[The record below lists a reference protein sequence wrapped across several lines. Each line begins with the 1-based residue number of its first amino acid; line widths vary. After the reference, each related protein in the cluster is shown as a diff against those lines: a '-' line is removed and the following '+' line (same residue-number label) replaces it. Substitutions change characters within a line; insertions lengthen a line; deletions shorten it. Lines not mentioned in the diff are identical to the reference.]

1 MTSAEQGPVVA
12 GFDGSAQARRAIG
25 WAAREAMSLGRRLLI
40 VTALPTPVPDLV
52 FTPVSAPVP
61 DVFSEDVVRE
71 QAEKEL
77 AAVAA
82 DCGQR
87 WPDLEVAT
95 RLEQGRLAEVVDD
108 GAGLLVVGA
117 SGRSALTRALL
128 GSTSADVVHH
138 HERTVVVRGENTAG
152 KVVVGVD
159 GSERGGHAVAFAFD
173 FAARHGRELVAVH
186 AWADLPL
193 DSLSPVRT
201 WDYDWEQL
209 KAGSEAVL
217 EEALAPHRKAH
228 PDVDVRQ
235 LVSFDGPAHALIEEA
250 ADAALLVLGSHGRG
264 AVRRALLG
272 SVSHAVLYHAHC
284 SVAVIRG

>member
-1 MTSAEQGPVVA
+1 MPSTEHGPVVA
-12 GFDGSAQARRAIG
+12 GFDGSEHARRATR
-25 WAAREAMSLGRRLLI
+25 WAAEEATRLGRRLLI
-40 VTALPTPVPDLV
+40 VTALPVPVPDLV
-52 FTPVSAPVP
+52 FTPISAPVP
-61 DVFSEDVVRE
+61 DVLSEEVVRE

-82 DCGQR
+82 ECKKL

-95 RLEQGRLAEVVDD
+95 RLEPGRLAELVAED
-108 GAGLLVVGA
+108 AELLVVGA

-128 GSTSADVVHH
+128 GSTSADAVHH
-138 HERTVVVRGENTAG
+138 HKRTVVVRGETTDG
-152 KVVVGVD
+152 KVVVGAD
-159 GSERGGHAVAFAFD
+159 GSERNRHAVGFAFD
-173 FAARHGRELVAVH
+173 FAARHGRDLVAVH

-193 DSLSPVRT
+193 DALSPVRT

-209 KAGSEAVL
+209 RSSSEAVL
-217 EEALAPHRKAH
+217 AECLASHQKAH
-228 PDVDVRQ
+228 PDVRVQ
-235 LVSFDGPAHALIEEA
+235 KVVSFDGPAHALIEEA
-250 ADAALLVLGSHGRG
+250 KDAALLVLGSHGRG